1 MNIEIINYDSGET
14 YTEIGD
20 ATSSQVSAYSNS
32 NIIRFNGEELN
43 VVAVVTDVVNNCLE
57 VHVSEK

>member
-1 MNIEIINYDSGET
+1 MNIELVNYDSGET
-14 YTEIGD
+14 YTEIDD
-20 ATSSQVSAYSNS
+20 ATSSQISAYANS
-32 NIIRFNGEELN
+32 NVIRFNGEELN